1 MSFVANP
8 FVVVLDANVLFP
20 FRVRDVL
27 LTFTQEGLFRARVT
41 DEILD
46 EWTRNLIALKPHLE
60 ESVRQQE
67 AAIRE
72 TFEECF
78 VTGYQP
84 LIAGLDLPDP
94 DDRHVLAAAIRC
106 SAQVIVTENHRDFPS
121 EVLDDYGVETLGA
134 DDMLANTYDL
144 YPSGGARALRRV
156 RKRYEN
162 PPMTPSEFLL
172 DLTRHGLS
180 KLAAQARADI
190 DYL

>member
-46 EWTRNLIALKPHLE
+46 EWTRNLIRLKPHLE
-60 ESVRQQE
+60 KSVRQQE
-67 AAIRE
+67 AVIRS

-78 VTGYQP
+78 VTGHQP
-84 LIAGLDLPDP
+84 LMAGLKLPDP

-106 SAQVIVTENHRDFPS
+106 SAQVIVTENHKDFPS
-121 EVLDDYGVETLGA
+121 EVLDEYGVERLGA

-144 YPSGGARALRRV
+144 FPSGGARALRRV
-156 RKRYEN
+156 RKRYDN
-162 PPMTPSEFLL
+162 PAMSPSEFLL

-190 DYL
+190 EYL

>member
-1 MSFVANP
+1 M
-8 FVVVLDANVLFP
+8 
-20 FRVRDVL
+20 
-27 LTFTQEGLFRARVT
+27 
-41 DEILD
+41 
-46 EWTRNLIALKPHLE
+46 E
-60 ESVRQQE
+60 ECD
-67 AAIRE
+67 AIRE

-162 PPMTPSEFLL
+162 PPMTPSESLL

-190 DYL
+190 EYL